1 MISST
6 IKSAFAGDVGGAD
19 DPFAEVSVNVPSI
32 DQLTDDEKANRVWS
46 GISIEGTLSGNVHE
60 FGLEMTV
67 TV

>member
-1 MISST
+1 MKQGST
-6 IKSAFAGDVGGAD
+6 D